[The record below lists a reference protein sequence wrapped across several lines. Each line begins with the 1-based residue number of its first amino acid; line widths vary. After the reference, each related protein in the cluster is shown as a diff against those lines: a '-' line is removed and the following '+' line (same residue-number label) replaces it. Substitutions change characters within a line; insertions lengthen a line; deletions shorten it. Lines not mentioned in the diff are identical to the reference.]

1 MKKTMRTI
9 GIIAGIGIMLIGA
22 YLFGTIQ
29 SKTITEVQTVTETR
43 EVISDRYIPLDDCI
57 VDMDTVI
64 DYVITEDGLQLYF
77 NDGTGYWFERQKGD

>member
-77 NDGTGYWFERQKGD
+77 NDGTGYWFER

>member
-1 MKKTMRTI
+1 MK
-9 GIIAGIGIMLIGA
+9 AH
-22 YLFGTIQ
+22 LFGTIH

-77 NDGTGYWFERQKGD
+77 NDGTGYWFER